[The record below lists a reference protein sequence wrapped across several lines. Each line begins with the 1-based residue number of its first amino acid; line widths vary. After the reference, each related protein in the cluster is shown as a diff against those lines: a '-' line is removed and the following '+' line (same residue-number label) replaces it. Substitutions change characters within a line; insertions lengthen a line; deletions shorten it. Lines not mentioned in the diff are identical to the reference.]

1 MHWNDE
7 QKGHT
12 ENIHLIIRR
21 SKKKISLVYMDFD
34 LEMFSKRK
42 KTALPL
48 WNHTFTVNSL

>member
-21 SKKKISLVYMDFD
+21 SKKSLVYMDFD
-34 LEMFSKRK
+34 LEMF
-42 KTALPL
+42 
-48 WNHTFTVNSL
+48 